1 MMRMKHKYNHWVTS
15 EGNLAEQ
22 GKKGGAVV
30 LEQSSTM
37 SVKCV
42 DRRAT
47 VSDTLLRKTDKI
59 GGCTERPKKRRS

>member
-1 MMRMKHKYNHWVTS
+1 MMHMKHKYNDWVTS
-15 EGNLAEQ
+15 GGNLVEQ
-22 GKKGGAVV
+22 GKKGGAVL

-37 SVKCV
+37 SVTCV

-59 GGCTERPKKRRS
+59 GGCTEKPNQVRC